1 MNVNDST
8 TLSLSQSFVFVTEWI
23 RVFEQIGWMN
33 VNDLRMQSFLSI
45 LNKSVEYEWF
55 NDALIKTVTWFVPE

>member
-23 RVFEQIGWMN
+23 HVFEQIGWMN